1 MLLTQSFSWSCSQ
14 GGDSGFHHLKAC
26 LGLRSSS
33 KLTHMISGGVLS
45 SSTCGSLHRDARVL
59 TTWYLTCLGRGS
71 DKRER
76 DRETHPEGQTDRKRE
91 IYYKTV
97 SWVNHQP
104 FHHSL
109 WEGNES
115 LSSTRAQEEQIK
127 CVCVCVCVCVCA
139 CVCVCRERERRL
151 STGEGQVCLTSFI
164 QSVPTIFLSLI
175 FCCTWANPASI
186 QALEIQSSVS
196 VIAFQSRSLELFFA
210 WRSLLNL

>member
-1 MLLTQSFSWSCSQ
+1 MLLTQSLSWSCSQ

-127 CVCVCVCVCVCA
+127 CVCVCVCVCVRV
-139 CVCVCRERERRL
+139 CVCVERQREGWAQEKAKYVWLHL
-151 STGEGQVCLTSFI
+151 SKV
-164 QSVPTIFLSLI
+164 
-175 FCCTWANPASI
+175 
-186 QALEIQSSVS
+186 
-196 VIAFQSRSLELFFA
+196 FQLFFCLS
-210 WRSLLNL
+210 SLAAHEQILHPSKPWKYKVQYQL